1 MQINPLNSTA
11 AHSVLRS
18 DEGPGLSIP
27 PLAGNDASDSP
38 VQSSQGKSFGQWL
51 QSAIGDVNQAQNNAY
66 DLTTRFAAGEP
77 LDVHQVMIASQEA
90 SVSLQLAT
98 EVRNKI
104 VEAYQELSRISL

>member
-1 MQINPLNSTA
+1 MQIDSISSA
-11 AHSVLRS
+11 SAQSVLRS
-18 DEGPGLSIP
+18 DEGLGLSIP
-27 PLAGNDASDSP
+27 PLGGSAATDAP
-38 VQSSQGKSFGQWL
+38 EQSSQGKSFGQWL
-51 QSAIGDVNQAQNNAY
+51 QSAIGDVNAAQNRSD
-66 DLTTRFAAGEP
+66 DLTTRFASGEP